1 METGVVAPVMHGLM
15 EDPALEIAD
24 APSSGPL
31 TELLAAWSAWPKQGR
46 LPPRSAIDPVDFPR
60 LLPWIGL
67 VEFDRHPN
75 RYRAYDALY
84 RYVGT
89 TRAELF
95 NTTRMTGR
103 YASSMADPIPERW
116 FRAYD
121 ALIARRAP
129 LVVRGRP
136 YMVGKAFMRFDML
149 MLPLCRNDDIEG
161 KEIAFNL
168 SYVHAE
174 PAD

>member
-1 METGVVAPVMHGLM
+1 METGVVAPVTHELM
-15 EDPALEIAD
+15 DDPALEIVD
-24 APSSGPL
+24 PPSSGPL

-46 LPPRSAIDPVDFPR
+46 LPPRSAFDPVDFPR
-60 LLPWIGL
+60 LLPWIAL
-67 VEFDRHPN
+67 LEFDRHPN
-75 RYRAYDALY
+75 RYRRYDALY
-84 RYVGT
+84 RYVGS

-95 NTTRMTGR
+95 QTTRMTGH

-121 ALIARRAP
+121 ALIARCAP

-136 YMVGKAFMRFDML
+136 YLVGKPFVRFEML
-149 MLPLCRNDDIEG
+149 MLPVCRNDDVEG

-168 SYVHAE
+168 SYVQVV
-174 PAD
+174 PAH